1 MNKPSLAAFAIALLV
16 SGLQHQALAE
26 CPTTGTPLIVKED
39 GNVIAT
45 FNGKSEGTDY
55 NNDLFLQSP
64 DGAFSGVIF
73 NNFTSTPG
81 SSVNLGFFKAGT
93 ELVFRL
99 HVTNTD
105 QDFYTGSANSNPDGL
120 PHARVT
126 STAGGAALVEFEDL
140 AGLPECP
147 GEGFN
152 DLSFTFSNLGP
163 SNQQPD
169 PYLGFK
175 ARPAPGSARNPAV
188 RMELSDA
195 VGKAGRFVVGKPLS
209 LAFPASIDGTEIHSP
224 DLALE
229 RHKLLRKPKAARR
242 RWEVKNELG
251 VWNVKT
257 TRADSLLIPTGTS
270 KAGAAESPILEFQ
283 GIQDPLACY
292 SAQLIKPAKFKALK
306 KTIVSEGVGKR
317 YRIKQPKRLCTPVAR
332 DGKAA
337 KVPDA
342 HLMCFAA
349 APLKRQS
356 VHSPVTLSTAN
367 QLGSGTLETIKETEV
382 CVPSTLSRKR

>member
-1 MNKPSLAAFAIALLV
+1 MNTPRLAALAVAFLL
-16 SGLQHQALAE
+16 SGLERQALAE

-45 FNGKSEGTDY
+45 FNGKSKGTDF

-126 STAGGAALVEFEDL
+126 GTAEGAALVEFEDL

-152 DLSFTFSNLGP
+152 DLSFTFSNLAP
-163 SNQQPD
+163 SNQEPD
-169 PYLGFK
+169 HYLSFK
-175 ARPAPGSARNPAV
+175 ARPASGSAPNTITHL
-188 RMELSDA
+188 ELSDA
-195 VGKAGRFVVGKPLS
+195 VGKPGRFVIGKPLS

-224 DLALE
+224 NLALE
-229 RHKLLRKPKAARR
+229 RYQLVRKPKAARR
-242 RWEVKNELG
+242 RWEVKNEFG
-251 VWNVKT
+251 VWNIKT
-257 TRADSLLIPTGTS
+257 KRADSVLMPTGTS
-270 KAGAAESPILEFQ
+270 ATGPAETPVLESQ

-306 KTIVSEGVGKR
+306 KTIASEGISKHF
-317 YRIKQPKRLCTPVAR
+317 RIKQPKRLCTPAAR
-332 DGKAA
+332 DGQAT

-342 HLMCFAA
+342 HLLCFAA
-349 APLKRQS
+349 VPLKKQPK
-356 VHSPVTLSTAN
+356 HSTVTLSTVN
-367 QLGSGTLETIKETEV
+367 QLGSGSVETIKETEV